1 MNMLYRTVRYKNVH
15 LQKGFTLIEVI
26 IAFMIVSISLVM
38 VMRLFSSGLKASRAT
53 CDYTVAVVYAK
64 DKMEELSSDPVED
77 SGAFEDGF
85 VWRSEVGMYKEPE
98 ESQFKLLKI
107 KVIVSW
113 PDTGEKQKSV
123 ELVSLKAVSEE
134 EDL

>member
-1 MNMLYRTVRYKNVH
+1 MYKDNYESFH
-15 LQKGFTLIEVI
+15 LQTGFTLIEVI

-38 VMRLFSSGLKASRAT
+38 VMRLFSAGLKASRAT
-53 CDYTVAVVYAK
+53 CDYTIAVVYAK

-77 SGAFEDGF
+77 SGEFEDGF

-98 ESQFKLLKI
+98 ESQFKLLI
-107 KVIVSW
+107 FKVIVSW

>member
-1 MNMLYRTVRYKNVH
+1 MYKDNYESFH
-15 LQKGFTLIEVI
+15 LQTGFTLIEVI

-38 VMRLFSSGLKASRAT
+38 VMRLFSAGLKASRAT
-53 CDYTVAVVYAK
+53 CDYTIAVVYAK

-77 SGAFEDGF
+77 SGEFEDGF
-85 VWRSEVGMYKEPE
+85 VWRSEVETYKEPE
-98 ESQFKLLKI
+98 EGPFNLLKF

-113 PDTGEKQKSV
+113 PDTGEKLKSV

-134 EDL
+134 QGL